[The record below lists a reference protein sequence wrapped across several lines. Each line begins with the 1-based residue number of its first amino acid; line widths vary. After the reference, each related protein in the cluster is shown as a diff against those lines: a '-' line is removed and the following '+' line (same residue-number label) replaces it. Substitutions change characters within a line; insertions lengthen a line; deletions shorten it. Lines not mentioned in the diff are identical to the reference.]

1 MTTLIEASGLCKRFG
16 DFTAVEDVSLRV
28 DAGEILALLGPNG
41 AGKTTTI
48 RMLASILLP
57 TAGTASLAGYD
68 IYRHP
73 VEIRRSV
80 GLLTEHHGLYTRMR
94 GAEYLAFFGDV
105 YGMDRRLCRS
115 RIVDL
120 MGQFGLQG
128 DSGRRLGEYS
138 KGMRQ
143 KLALVRALLHD
154 PRILLLDEPTSA
166 MDPGSARLVR
176 ETIAGLRA
184 AHRAV
189 IVCTHNLT
197 EAEQLADRI
206 AIIRAGR
213 IVVQGTTAELRQSYF
228 GEPEMELRVAGSL
241 DGVSKSLPDGAR
253 LVASGSDWL
262 RYCTPRP
269 AEVNPKVLRV
279 MADAGLS
286 VVTLS
291 EVGPTLEDIYLQ
303 AVGTDPDK
311 GS

>member
-1 MTTLIEASGLCKRFG
+1 
-16 DFTAVEDVSLRV
+16 V

-57 TAGTASLAGYD
+57 TAGTACLAGYD
-68 IYRHP
+68 IYEDP

-94 GAEYLAFFGDV
+94 AVEYLTFYGEV
-105 YGMDRRLCRS
+105 YGMDRALCQR
-115 RIVDL
+115 RIADL
-120 MGQFGLQG
+120 LGRFDLLP
-128 DSGRRLGEYS
+128 DAGRRLGEYS

-176 ETIAGLRA
+176 ESIAGFRA
-184 AHRAV
+184 AHRAI

-213 IVVQGTTAELRQSYF
+213 IVVLGTATELRQSYF
-228 GEPEMELRVAGSL
+228 GDPEMELRVVGSL
-241 DGVSKSLPDGAR
+241 DGVHRSLPEGAH
-253 LVASGSDWL
+253 LVATGPGWL
-262 RYCTPRP
+262 RYSTPRP
-269 AEVNPKVLRV
+269 AEVNPRVLRV
-279 MADAGLS
+279 MADAGLR
-286 VVTLS
+286 VITLS
-291 EVGPTLEDIYLQ
+291 EVGPTLEDVYLQ
-303 AVGTDPDK
+303 AVGTDFDR